1 MQTKVL
7 VDQLYL
13 KSGVVVGKGRKVVG
27 GGVKENLKVIK
38 NYTLWFLVRFHMKLG
53 FHGFQTESLSETTPF
68 MHQKS

>member
-27 GGVKENLKVIK
+27 GGGKENLKVIK
-38 NYTLWFLVRFHMKLG
+38 NYTL
-53 FHGFQTESLSETTPF
+53 
-68 MHQKS
+68 